1 MLNVTKI
8 HNILF
13 IITQL
18 TTIFFTFT
26 FTFTFTSTFTVTI
39 ANITIIY
46 IYTFIIKT
54 IVH

>member
-18 TTIFFTFT
+18 TTIFFT